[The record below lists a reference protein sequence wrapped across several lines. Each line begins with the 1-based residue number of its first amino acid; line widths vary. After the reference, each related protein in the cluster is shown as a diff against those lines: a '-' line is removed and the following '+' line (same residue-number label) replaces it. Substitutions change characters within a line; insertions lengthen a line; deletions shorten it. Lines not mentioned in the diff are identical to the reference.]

1 MARDTTDFR
10 PIESVDELSAYLA
23 EGNKPRDKW
32 RIGTEHEKFPFYVD
46 GNAPVPYGGTRGI
59 RALLEGMQRTL
70 GWDPILDQHN
80 IIGLVEPTGQGAIS
94 LEPGGQF
101 ELSGAPVESIH
112 QTCREGNAH
121 LAQLREI
128 AEPLGIRF
136 LGLGGSPKWTLAETP
151 KMPKSRYEIMTRY
164 MPKVGSKGLDMM
176 YRTCTIQVNL
186 DFSSEADMRRKMQ
199 VSLKLQPLATA
210 LFANSPFT
218 EGRPNGLQ
226 SWRGDIWR
234 DTDNQR
240 SGLLPFCFS
249 PEFGFADY
257 VEWALDVPMYF
268 VIRND
273 RYHDMTHVTFRQFM
287 DGAAHNSVPDGVP
300 TIGDWANH
308 LSTLFPDV
316 RLKRFLEMRGADG
329 GPWRRICALPAFWV
343 GLLYDDEAL
352 DAAETLT
359 RDWTYEEVLAMRN
372 TVPAGGIATGFRNT
386 DLREIARE
394 ALTISRTGLR
404 NRGARI
410 AMAMTRRISC
420 RRSTRW
426 WRAAPPAPRKCS
438 APITRAGAARSSP
451 PSWSMRTE
459 RRNNATSFAA

>member
-10 PIESVDELSAYLA
+10 PVEKVDELVAYLA
-23 EGNKPRDKW
+23 AGNKPREKW

-46 GNAPVPYGGTRGI
+46 GHAPVPYGGERGI
-59 RALLEGMQRTL
+59 RALLEGMQKTL
-70 GWDPILDQHN
+70 GWDPIIDDGR

-101 ELSGAPVESIH
+101 ELSGAPLETIH

-151 KMPKSRYEIMTRY
+151 RMPKSRYEIMTRY
-164 MPKVGSKGLDMM
+164 MPKVGSHGLDMM

-199 VSLKLQPLATA
+199 VSLKLQPLSTA

-226 SWRGDIWR
+226 SWRGEIWR

-240 SGLLPFCFS
+240 SGLLEFCFS
-249 PEFGFADY
+249 PDFGFADY

-268 VIRND
+268 VIRD
-273 RYHDMTHVTFRQFM
+273 GRYHDMTHMTFRQFM
-287 DGAAHNSVPDGVP
+287 AGQARNEVPDGVP
-300 TIGDWANH
+300 TMGDWANH

-343 GLLYDDEAL
+343 GLLYDEAAL

-359 RDWTYEEVLAMRN
+359 ADWSYQEVLAMRDA
-372 TVPAGGIATGFRNT
+372 VPA
-386 DLREIARE
+386 E
-394 ALTISRTGLR
+394 GLGAPFR
-404 NRGARI
+404 NRGLRDVAREVL
-410 AMAMTRRISC
+410 AIS
-420 RRSTRW
+420 RDGLKARGRKNREGYDETGFLNTLDEVVARGTTSAEEMVSAYNTRW
-426 WRAAPPAPRKCS
+426 GGSIEPAFLEY
-438 APITRAGAARSSP
+438 AY
-451 PSWSMRTE
+451 
-459 RRNNATSFAA
+459 

>member
-10 PIESVDELSAYLA
+10 PIESLDELVAYIA
-23 EGNKPRDKW
+23 KGCKPKEQW
-32 RIGTEHEKFPFYVD
+32 RIGTEHEKIPFYID
-46 GNAPVPYGGTRGI
+46 GHRPVPYGGDRGI
-59 RALLEGMQRTL
+59 RALLEGMQRIL
-70 GWDPILDQHN
+70 GWDPIEDAGH
-80 IIGLVEPTGQGAIS
+80 IIGLVEPTGRGAIS

-101 ELSGAPVESIH
+101 ELSGAPLETIH

-151 KMPKSRYEIMTRY
+151 RMPKSRYDIMTAY
-164 MPKVGSKGLDMM
+164 MPKVGTQGLDMM

-199 VSLKLQPLATA
+199 VSLKLQSLATA

-218 EGRPNGLQ
+218 ESRPNGFQ

-240 SGLLPFCFS
+240 AGLLPFAFS
-249 PEFGFADY
+249 PDYGFADY

-268 VIRND
+268 LIRD
-273 RYHDMTHVTFRQFM
+273 GRYYDVTHVTFRQFM
-287 DGAAHNSVPDGVP
+287 DGALRNSVPDGLP
-300 TIGDWANH
+300 TMGDWANH

-343 GLLYDDEAL
+343 GLLYDDAAL
-352 DAAETLT
+352 DAAEDLT
-359 RDWTYEEVLAMRN
+359 RDWSFEEVEALRDAVPREALAAEFRGHPLRETAREVLAISRMGLKNRARKN
-372 TVPAGGIATGFRNT
+372 SEGFDETGFLSPL
-386 DLREIARE
+386 DEAVARGTTSAE
-394 ALTISRTGLR
+394 EMLNAYH
-404 NRGARI
+404 
-410 AMAMTRRISC
+410 
-420 RRSTRW
+420 TRW
-426 WRAAPPAPRKCS
+426 GGSIEPVFLEYAY
-438 APITRAGAARSSP
+438 
-451 PSWSMRTE
+451 
-459 RRNNATSFAA
+459 

>member
-1 MARDTTDFR
+1 VEAEMARDTTDNS
-10 PIESVDELSAYLA
+10 PVEGLDDLVAYLA
-23 EGNKPRDKW
+23 AGNKPREKW

-46 GNAPVPYGGTRGI
+46 GNAPVPYGGANGI
-59 RALLEGMQRTL
+59 RSILEGMQQKL
-70 GWDPILDQHN
+70 GWDPILDDGR

-101 ELSGAPVESIH
+101 ELSGAPLETIH

-121 LAQLREI
+121 LAQVREI

-136 LGLGGSPKWTLAETP
+136 LGLGGSPKWTLSETP

-164 MPKVGSKGLDMM
+164 MPKVGTQGLDMM

-186 DFSSEADMRRKMQ
+186 DFESETDMRRKMQ

-218 EGRPNGLQ
+218 DSRPNGFQ

-240 SGLLPFCFS
+240 SGLKEFCFS

-268 VIRND
+268 VIRD
-273 RYHDMTHVTFRQFM
+273 GRYHDMTHMTFRQFM
-287 DGAAHNSVPDGVP
+287 AGAARSEIPDGLP
-300 TIGDWANH
+300 TLGDWANH

-343 GLLYDDEAL
+343 GLLYDAVALDEAEAMTASWSYDEVAVMR
-352 DAAETLT
+352 DA
-359 RDWTYEEVLAMRN
+359 
-372 TVPAGGIATGFRNT
+372 VPAQGISTPFRNT
-386 DLREIARE
+386 TLREVARDVL
-394 ALTISRTGLR
+394 AVARNGLKR
-404 NRGARI
+404 RAKLNRDGYDETSFLNTLDEVVARGTTS
-410 AMAMTRRISC
+410 AQEMVNAYH
-420 RRSTRW
+420 TRW
-426 WRAAPPAPRKCS
+426 GGSIEPVFLEYAY
-438 APITRAGAARSSP
+438 
-451 PSWSMRTE
+451 
-459 RRNNATSFAA
+459 

>member
-1 MARDTTDFR
+1 MPMARDTTDSR
-10 PIESVDELSAYLA
+10 PLEGPDELVAYMA
-23 EGNKPRDKW
+23 AGNKPKDAW

-46 GNAPVPYGGTRGI
+46 GNAPVPYEGERGI
-59 RALLEGMQRTL
+59 KALLDGMQKTL
-70 GWDPILDQHN
+70 GWEPILDAGK

-101 ELSGAPVESIH
+101 ELSGAPLETIH

-151 KMPKSRYEIMTRY
+151 RMPKSRYDIMTAY
-164 MPKVGSKGLDMM
+164 MPKVGRHGLDMM

-199 VSLKLQPLATA
+199 VSLRLQPLSTA

-218 EGRPNGLQ
+218 EGRPNGLK
-226 SWRGDIWR
+226 SWRGEIWR

-249 PEFGFADY
+249 PDFGFADY

-268 VIRND
+268 LIREG
-273 RYHDMTHVTFRQFM
+273 RYFDCTHVTFRQFM
-287 DGAAHNSVPDGVP
+287 DGALRNSVPDGLP
-300 TIGDWANH
+300 TMGDWANH

-343 GLLYDDEAL
+343 GLLYDEAAL
-352 DAAETLT
+352 DAADALT
-359 RDWTYEEVLAMRN
+359 RAWTYEDVLAMRDA
-372 TVPAGGIATGFRNT
+372 VPAQGIDMRFGAGT
-386 DLREIARE
+386 LRDVARE
-394 ALTISRTGLR
+394 VLAISRLGLKNR
-404 NRGARI
+404 NRRNADGFDETNFLAPLEEVVARGTTS
-410 AMAMTRRISC
+410 ADEMLVAYH
-420 RRSTRW
+420 TRW
-426 WRAAPPAPRKCS
+426 GGSIEPAFLEY
-438 APITRAGAARSSP
+438 AY
-451 PSWSMRTE
+451 
-459 RRNNATSFAA
+459 

>member
-1 MARDTTDFR
+1 MARDTTDDR
-10 PIESVDELSAYLA
+10 PIEGSDELVAYLA
-23 EGNKPRDKW
+23 EGSKPREKW

-46 GNAPVPYGGTRGI
+46 GHAPVPYGGERGI
-59 RALLEGMQRTL
+59 RALLEGMQKTL
-70 GWDPILDQHN
+70 GWDPILDDGRV
-80 IIGLVEPTGQGAIS
+80 IGLVEPTGRGAIS

-101 ELSGAPVESIH
+101 ELSGAPLETIH

-164 MPKVGSKGLDMM
+164 MPKVGRYGLDMM

-186 DFSSEADMRRKMQ
+186 DFESEADMRRKMQ

-218 EGRPNGLQ
+218 EGRPNGLR
-226 SWRGDIWR
+226 SWRGEIWT

-249 PEFGFADY
+249 PDFGFADY
-257 VEWALDVPMYF
+257 VDWALDVPMYF
-268 VIRND
+268 VIRD
-273 RYHDMTHVTFRQFM
+273 GQYRDMTHMTFRQFM
-287 DGAAHNSVPDGVP
+287 KGAAHNQIPSPLP
-300 TIGDWANH
+300 TMGDWTNH

-329 GPWRRICALPAFWV
+329 GPWRRICALPALWV
-343 GLLYDDEAL
+343 GLLYDAQAL

-359 RDWTYEEVLAMRN
+359 RDWSFEEIGALRAAVPKEGIEARLRN
-372 TVPAGGIATGFRNT
+372 TP
-386 DLREIARE
+386 LREIARDVL
-394 ALTISRTGLR
+394 AISRTGLA
-404 NRGARI
+404 NRACKNRDGFDETTFLSTLDEVVSRGTTSAEEMVN
-410 AMAMTRRISC
+410 AYH
-420 RRSTRW
+420 TRW
-426 WRAAPPAPRKCS
+426 GGSIEPAFLEY
-438 APITRAGAARSSP
+438 AY
-451 PSWSMRTE
+451 
-459 RRNNATSFAA
+459 

>member
-1 MARDTTDFR
+1 MARDTTDNQ
-10 PIESVDELSAYLA
+10 PIEGVAELVAYLA
-23 EGNKPRDKW
+23 EGNKPREKW
-32 RIGTEHEKFPFYVD
+32 RIGTEHEKFPFYID
-46 GNAPVPYGGTRGI
+46 GNAPVPYGGDRGI
-59 RALLEGMQRTL
+59 RALLEGMQKML
-70 GWDPILDQHN
+70 GWEPIIDAGH

-101 ELSGAPVESIH
+101 ELSGAPLETIH

-151 KMPKSRYEIMTRY
+151 RMPKSRYDIMTNY
-164 MPKVGSKGLDMM
+164 MPKVGTQGLDMM

-186 DFSSEADMRRKMQ
+186 DFESEADMRRKIQ

-218 EGRPNGLQ
+218 DGRPNGLQ

-240 SGLLPFCFS
+240 SGLLEFCFS

-268 VIRND
+268 VIRD
-273 RYHDMTHVTFRQFM
+273 GRYHDMTHMTFRQFM
-287 DGAAHNSVPDGVP
+287 GGAARTEIPDGLP
-300 TIGDWANH
+300 TMGDWANH

-343 GLLYDDEAL
+343 GLLYDAAAL
-352 DAAETLT
+352 DAAEHYTAK
-359 RDWTYEEVLAMRN
+359 WSFEEVLAMRN
-372 TVPAGGIATGFRNT
+372 AVPAEGIGTTFRGRT
-386 DLREIARE
+386 LREVARDV
-394 ALTISRTGLR
+394 LDISRMGLK
-404 NRGARI
+404 NRDRKNRDGYDESTFLGTLDEVVARGTTSAEEMVGAYH
-410 AMAMTRRISC
+410 
-420 RRSTRW
+420 TRW
-426 WRAAPPAPRKCS
+426 GGSIEPVFLEYAY
-438 APITRAGAARSSP
+438 
-451 PSWSMRTE
+451 
-459 RRNNATSFAA
+459 

>member
-1 MARDTTDFR
+1 VARDTTDFR
-10 PIESVDELSAYLA
+10 PVETIDELVAHLA
-23 EGNKPRDKW
+23 EGCKPREKW

-46 GNAPVPYGGTRGI
+46 GHAPVPYGGERGI
-59 RALLEGMQRTL
+59 RALLEGMQRIL
-70 GWDPILDQHN
+70 GWDPIMDDGR

-101 ELSGAPVESIH
+101 ELSGAPLETIH

-164 MPKVGSKGLDMM
+164 MPKVGTHGLDMM

-218 EGRPNGLQ
+218 DGKPNGLQ
-226 SWRGDIWR
+226 SWRGEIWR

-240 SGLLPFCFS
+240 SGLKQFCFS
-249 PEFGFADY
+249 PDFGFADY

-268 VIRND
+268 VIRD
-273 RYHDMTHVTFRQFM
+273 GRYHDMTHMTFRQFM
-287 DGAAHNSVPDGVP
+287 AGDARNDVPDGLP
-300 TIGDWANH
+300 TMGDWANH

-343 GLLYDDEAL
+343 GLLYDPAAL
-352 DAAETLT
+352 DAAEAMT
-359 RDWTYEEVLAMRN
+359 RDWTYEDVRQMRDDA
-372 TVPAGGIATGFRNT
+372 PAQGLTAQFRGRPLL
-386 DLREIARE
+386 DLARE
-394 ALTISRTGLR
+394 TLAISRLGLE
-404 NRGARI
+404 NRGRKNRDGYDETSFLGTLDEVVARG
-410 AMAMTRRISC
+410 ATSAQEMVTAFG
-420 RRSTRW
+420 TRW
-426 WRAAPPAPRKCS
+426 GGSIEPVFMEYAY
-438 APITRAGAARSSP
+438 
-451 PSWSMRTE
+451 
-459 RRNNATSFAA
+459 

>member
-1 MARDTTDFR
+1 MARDTSDLR
-10 PIESVDELSAYLA
+10 PVEGKDQLVEHLA
-23 EGNKPRDKW
+23 EGNKPREKW

-46 GNAPVPYGGTRGI
+46 GNAPVPYGGPRGI
-59 RALLEGMQRTL
+59 RAILEGMQDKL
-70 GWDPILDQHN
+70 GWDPIRDKDR
-80 IIGLVEPTGQGAIS
+80 IIGLVEPTGRGAIS

-101 ELSGAPVESIH
+101 ELSGAPLETIH

-121 LAQLREI
+121 LAQLHEI

-136 LGLGGSPKWTLAETP
+136 LGLGGSPKWTLLETP

-164 MPKVGSKGLDMM
+164 MPKVGSRGLDMM

-186 DFSSEADMRRKMQ
+186 DFESETDMRRKMQ

-218 EGRPNGLQ
+218 EGQPNGFQ

-240 SGLLPFCFS
+240 SGLLEFCFS
-249 PEFGFADY
+249 DDFGFADY
-257 VEWALDVPMYF
+257 AEWALDVPMYF
-268 VIRND
+268 VIRD
-273 RYHDMTHVTFRQFM
+273 GHYHDMTHMSFRQFM
-287 DGAAHNSVPDGVP
+287 TGAARNEVPDGVP

-343 GLLYDDEAL
+343 GLLYDEAAL
-352 DAAETLT
+352 DAAEDLT
-359 RDWTYEEVLAMRN
+359 RDWTFGEVREMRDTVPRQAIATEFRGRSLRDVGRDVLA
-372 TVPAGGIATGFRNT
+372 VSH
-386 DLREIARE
+386 L
-394 ALTISRTGLR
+394 GLR
-404 NRGARI
+404 NRARRNRDGFDETSFLNTLDEVV
-410 AMAMTRRISC
+410 ARGTTSAEQMVNAYH
-420 RRSTRW
+420 TRW
-426 WRAAPPAPRKCS
+426 GGSIEPVFLEHAY
-438 APITRAGAARSSP
+438 
-451 PSWSMRTE
+451 
-459 RRNNATSFAA
+459 

>member
-10 PIESVDELSAYLA
+10 PIEGMDELVGYLA
-23 EGNKPRDKW
+23 EGCKPREKW

-46 GNAPVPYGGTRGI
+46 GNAPVPYGSERGI
-59 RALLEGMQRTL
+59 RTILEGMQQRL
-70 GWDPILDQHN
+70 GWDPIIDDGR
-80 IIGLVEPTGQGAIS
+80 IIGLVEPTGHGAIS

-101 ELSGAPVESIH
+101 ELSGAPLETIH
-112 QTCREGNAH
+112 QTCREGNVH
-121 LAQLREI
+121 LSQVREI

-136 LGLGGSPKWTLAETP
+136 LGLGGSPKWSLAETP
-151 KMPKSRYEIMTRY
+151 VMPKSRYEIMTRY

-186 DFSSEADMRRKMQ
+186 DFESERDMRRKMQ
-199 VSLKLQPLATA
+199 VSLKLQPLSTA

-218 EGRPNGLQ
+218 DGKPNGFL

-240 SGLLPFCFS
+240 SGLKEFCFS
-249 PEFGFADY
+249 PRFGFVDY

-268 VIRND
+268 VIRD
-273 RYHDMTHVTFRQFM
+273 GRYHDMTHMTFRQFM
-287 DGAAHNSVPDGVP
+287 AGDARNDIPDGVP

-343 GLLYDDEAL
+343 GLLYDAEAL

-359 RDWTYEEVLAMRN
+359 ADWSHAEVLAMRDA
-372 TVPAGGIATGFRNT
+372 VPEQGIAAPFRT
-386 DLREIARE
+386 ATLRELARDVLGIARD
-394 ALTISRTGLR
+394 GLKR
-404 NRGARI
+404 RGRLNRDGYDETSFLSTLDEVVARGTTS
-410 AMAMTRRISC
+410 AEEMLSAYH
-420 RRSTRW
+420 TRW
-426 WRAAPPAPRKCS
+426 GGSIEPVFMEYAY
-438 APITRAGAARSSP
+438 
-451 PSWSMRTE
+451 
-459 RRNNATSFAA
+459 